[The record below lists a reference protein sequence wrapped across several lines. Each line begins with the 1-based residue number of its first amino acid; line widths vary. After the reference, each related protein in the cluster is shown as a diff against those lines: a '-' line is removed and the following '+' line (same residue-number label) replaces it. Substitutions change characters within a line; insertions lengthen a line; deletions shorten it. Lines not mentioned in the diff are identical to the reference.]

1 MVYFIFISLAVGIIT
16 FKFARKL
23 LQEARLIRKR
33 KERKV
38 EWDKKQ
44 KGISYG
50 KRVRKYNKPPKRK
63 R

>member
-1 MVYFIFISLAVGIIT
+1 MLYFIILVVGIFI
-16 FKFARKL
+16 FKYARKL
-23 LQEARLIRKR
+23 QEEARLIRKR

-44 KGISYG
+44 KGIRNG
-50 KRVRKYNKPPKRK
+50 NRVRKRNKPPKRK

>member
-1 MVYFIFISLAVGIIT
+1 MIYIVFVIMVVGI
-16 FKFARKL
+16 FALKFARKL
-23 LQEARLIRKR
+23 LQEERLIRKR

-44 KGISYG
+44 KRKSHG
-50 KRVRKYNKPPKRK
+50 KRVHKRNKPPKRK